1 MKNRTVSLS
10 VIALVSGVVLCLSG
24 YLAMH
29 PQKVKTQAQRV
40 QTVNTVR
47 TVTFV
52 KSNP

>member
-1 MKNRTVSLS
+1 LIA
-10 VIALVSGVVLCLSG
+10 VIAGVVLCLAG
-24 YLAMH
+24 YLATH

-52 KSNP
+52 QPNL